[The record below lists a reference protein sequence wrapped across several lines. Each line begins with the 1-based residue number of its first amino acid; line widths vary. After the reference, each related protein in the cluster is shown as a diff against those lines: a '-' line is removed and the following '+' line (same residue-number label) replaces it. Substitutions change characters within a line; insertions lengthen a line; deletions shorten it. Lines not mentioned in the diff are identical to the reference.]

1 MTARTVRQA
10 LLHLAALVGLAASTA
25 VAHAA
30 PFTAYIDE
38 FWVVRNG
45 VQIFRDSFNDGDG
58 PPSAPPFVDGTPAT
72 YAVQGSF
79 GAGSESGGRLR
90 VGGDGYIVSNTFINS
105 VLLNSATL
113 LTNRDSSNAR
123 GLKKLHEFST
133 FGLFD
138 YVAPTQTNETYGIR
152 LTDGGQDDVLDLRV
166 VWNGGTPAVRFRK
179 IDFVNETDTVLGL
192 FSLPVSGF
200 DEILFELHHA
210 ADSSL
215 VFASFQLYSGGN
227 PLGAEFSFDTG
238 GSIFSNEL
246 WTNADFRA
254 TASVPEPG
262 SLLLLLAAALGL
274 VGLRKS
280 ARFSRS

>member
-1 MTARTVRQA
+1 MTARTVRQVI
-10 LLHLAALVGLAASTA
+10 LQWTGLVGLVASTA
-25 VAHAA
+25 VAQAS

-45 VQIFRDSFNDGDG
+45 VQIFRDSFNDGNG
-58 PPSAPPFVDGTPAT
+58 PPSAPPFVDGTPAS

-79 GAGSESGGRLR
+79 GSGSESGGRLR
-90 VGGDGYIVSNTFINS
+90 VGGDGYIVSDTFVS
-105 VLLNSATL
+105 AVLLNSATL

-138 YVAPTQTNETYGIR
+138 YVAPTRTNETYGIR
-152 LTDGGQDDVLDLRV
+152 LTDGGQDDILDLRV
-166 VWNGGTPAVRFRK
+166 VWNGGVPAVRFRK

-192 FSLPVSGF
+192 LALPTGGF

-227 PLGAEFSFDTG
+227 PLGAEMMFDTG

-254 TASVPEPG
+254 TAAVPEPG
-262 SLLLLLAAALGL
+262 SALLLLAAALGL
-274 VGLRKS
+274 IGRRRHSRV
-280 ARFSRS
+280 SRS